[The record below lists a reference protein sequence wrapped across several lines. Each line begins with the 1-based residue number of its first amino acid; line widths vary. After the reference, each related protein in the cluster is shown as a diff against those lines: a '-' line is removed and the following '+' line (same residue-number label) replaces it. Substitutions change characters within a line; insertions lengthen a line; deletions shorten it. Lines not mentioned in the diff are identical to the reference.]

1 MTPLGNSASQPTKH
15 NVPMP
20 GKVVP
25 NSGIFAR
32 DATLIRPKT
41 NSWRLPMSAS
51 RIQQLADEARLLLK
65 RNPLMASSVSLQRVA
80 TRNLLKRRFQYGST
94 LAAASKLAGC
104 SAGVEALSG
113 YFPDL
118 ADGGYTRL
126 PELPPAVAGPVGADP
141 YRSSVLAAWM
151 GALARSLE
159 WQAARPDVQVVGR
172 YLQPDLIA
180 SDLELERQTA
190 CRLSCGI
197 GLVHIES
204 PARSRIMQALL
215 RQCMPD
221 YPRPGY
227 PITDDAELD
236 RIADHLEKAFAL
248 IADLDE
254 YGHQRLIAGLHT
266 LYVGVRREPQC
277 SFSSSNELPG
287 SALIVLSRERLRAG
301 DHAATAAQLLHEAG
315 NILLG
320 FYTTSAAASL
330 PGEFQY
336 VSPYK
341 KDLQTLES
349 ILHTA
354 YTIPWECALRMACL
368 STESDLER
376 RARKAAFIIAYA
388 ARQVPLIDIARKGI
402 ERLGGDVL
410 LDLPDIAAIPSW
422 SSRILFLVGQLLA
435 EEPIAHRQAHLAERQ
450 RVLDRQA
457 WDIGQML
464 LRGKEPID
472 PRMGR
477 REVDD
482 SGDNVSLWYDGKFH
496 VIAKTPDHAM
506 GEDYGHYAATIRGV
520 APTEMEAI

>member
-1 MTPLGNSASQPTKH
+1 MTPLGNSASQPTTR

-20 GKVVP
+20 DEAVP
-25 NSGIFAR
+25 NAGTFAR
-32 DATLIRPKT
+32 DGTLIRPKT
-41 NSWRLPMSAS
+41 NPRSLPMSAS
-51 RIQQLADEARLLLK
+51 RIQELADEARLLLK
-65 RNPLMASSVSLQRVA
+65 RNPLMASTVSLQRVA
-80 TRNLLKRRFQYGST
+80 TRNLLKRRFQYGRT
-94 LAAASKLAGC
+94 LAAASKLADC
-104 SAGVEALSG
+104 SVGIEALAG

-118 ADGGYTRL
+118 ANGGYTRL
-126 PELPPAVAGPVGADP
+126 LELPPAVAGPVGADP
-141 YRSSVLAAWM
+141 YRSSALAAWM
-151 GALARSLE
+151 GGLARSLE
-159 WQAARPDVQVVGR
+159 WQAARPDVQVVSG

-180 SDLELERQTA
+180 SDLDLERQPA

-197 GLVHIES
+197 GLVRIES
-204 PARSRIMQALL
+204 AARSPIMQALI

-221 YPRPGY
+221 YPRPDR

-248 IADLDE
+248 IAELDE
-254 YGHQRLIAGLHT
+254 CGHQRLIAGLHT
-266 LYVGVRREPQC
+266 LHVGVRREPQC

-287 SALIVLSRERLRAG
+287 SALIVLSRERLRDG
-301 DHAATAAQLLHEAG
+301 DHAATAAQLLHEAA

-341 KDLQTLES
+341 NDLQTLES

-354 YTIPWECALRMACL
+354 YTIPWECAMRMACL
-368 STESDLER
+368 STEADPER
-376 RARKAAFIIAYA
+376 RARKTAFIIAYA

-422 SSRILFLVGQLLA
+422 SGRILELVGRLLA
-435 EEPIAHRQAHLAERQ
+435 EEPVAHRQAHLAERQ

-477 REVDD
+477 RQIDD
-482 SGDNVSLWYDGKFH
+482 SGDNISLWYNGKFH
-496 VIAKTPDHAM
+496 VIPKAADHAV
-506 GEDYGHYAATIRGV
+506 GKDCDRSAATIRGI
-520 APTEMEAI
+520 APSEMEAM